1 MRPFAVCLWV
11 VAWSIA
17 GTAAPSITGLDWNPI
32 DAGGPYFP
40 LTITGAGFVNGSIA
54 YWGQTTL
61 TTTHVNSTQ
70 LIAEISPDLR
80 LIAGNY
86 FLTVANPDGSVS
98 KQYAITVSPVANSV
112 SPGAV
117 VAGSKALTVT
127 IKGIGFQSR
136 LVAQISTSTG
146 TLNLT
151 TTLVDSATLTAVIP
165 ASALADARTA
175 SIQVID
181 PLYGGS
187 SGTVPF
193 AVHGSPVISTA
204 TPNPIDA
211 GGGYFLL
218 NVTGSGF
225 APGVVVDWANGVGLS
240 TNYMSPTQVQAAIT
254 PELRTLA
261 GAFPLTVV
269 DPATGAASGIYSLIV
284 APVLFGVSPSAAATG
299 SPAATIT
306 ASGAGFTSSTTLSM
320 TVAGKVTP
328 LATTYVSANTLT
340 GVIPAN
346 ALASSGS
353 LSIQVNDA
361 AGGGH
366 SLAVTFPVSPSIPVV
381 TGLAPSGAMAG
392 AAAFSMT
399 VTGSAFASG
408 AVVLWNGT
416 PLATTFGSASQLTAA
431 VPAALLQIAGTVSVA
446 VSNAGGVPSAAA
458 TFTIHSPPPVLSAIA
473 PSAAIAGSA
482 AFTLTVTATNCG
494 TGCVAQWN
502 GSPLATSPVS
512 SSQVAAVVPASLVA
526 YAGTAS
532 IRLVNSDGAASSAAT
547 FLIDPPAATL
557 TIVTPN
563 PFTAGTAPVAL
574 TVNGINF
581 AAGATVLWNGSPLAT
596 TFVSTT
602 QLTATVAANQ
612 FSGLL
617 SAAVSVSNPGG
628 AVSNNITV
636 TIAAPRP
643 TIALISPASV
653 AAGGGSFLL
662 TLTGQNFAVNCVVRW
677 NGTPLYTTLNSSTQ
691 ASANVTADLIASPGT
706 ANITL
711 ANPSG
716 LESSASTL
724 TISTPAPSID
734 SISPSSAAAGVPG
747 MTLTIMGGSFLAAS
761 KVLWNGSALATTF
774 VSGTQLKADVP
785 ALLLAA
791 PGLVSVAVSSP
802 GVTPANAAVF
812 TIGDPAP
819 TTTTAGIAN
828 VASSQSAIAPGSL
841 ISIYGVNLAPS
852 AAAAISLPLPLSLNG
867 TSVTINGIDAPLEFV
882 SGGQINAQVPFEVA
896 PGSTSLSIRAG
907 ALKSSPVSFAVQA
920 VAPGVLPVVQNC
932 LDGSVNSAQ
941 SPVQV
946 GQFITL
952 WVTGQGPI
960 DTPIATGEAAPAD
973 PIALPLAAIRAQ
985 IGGQDAQVVFAGMAP
1000 GLAGLMQVNLVVP
1013 TTAAGQQP
1021 VVVKVGE
1028 VVSNQVMIS
1037 VAGQ

>member
-40 LTITGAGFVNGSIA
+40 LTITGTGFVNGSIA
-54 YWGQTTL
+54 YWGQTIL
-61 TTTHVNSTQ
+61 STTHVSSTQ
-70 LIAEISPDLR
+70 LIAQISPDLR

-86 FLTVANPDGSVS
+86 FLTVANPNGSVS
-98 KQYAITVSPVANSV
+98 NQYAITVSPVAS
-112 SPGAV
+112 AV
-117 VAGSKALTVT
+117 DPRAAVAGSRALTVT

-136 LVAQISTSTG
+136 LVAQISASTG
-146 TLNLT
+146 KMNLT

-165 ASALADARTA
+165 ASALVDPRTA
-175 SIQVID
+175 SIQVVD
-181 PLYGGS
+181 PLYGGA
-187 SGTVPF
+187 SGTVLF
-193 AVHGSPVISTA
+193 EVHASPVLSSA

-225 APGVVVDWANGVGLS
+225 APGVVVNWTNGVALG
-240 TNYMSPTQVQAAIT
+240 TNCLSPTQVQAAIT

-261 GAFPLTVV
+261 GAFPLTVS
-269 DPATGAASGIYSLIV
+269 DPATGATSGAYSLIV
-284 APVLFGVSPSAAATG
+284 APVLFDVSPAAAATG
-299 SPAATIT
+299 SPAVTIT
-306 ASGAGFTSSTTLSM
+306 ATGAGFTNSTTLSM
-320 TVAGKVTP
+320 ALAGKVTP
-328 LATTYVSANTLT
+328 LATTYVGASKLT
-340 GVIPAN
+340 GVVPAS
-346 ALASSGS
+346 ALASSAS

-366 SLAVTFPVSPSIPVV
+366 SLPVPFPVSPSIPVV
-381 TGLAPSGAMAG
+381 TGLAPSGVMAG
-392 AAAFSMT
+392 ASGFSLT
-399 VTGSAFASG
+399 VTGSSFGSG

-416 PLATTFGSASQLTAA
+416 PLTTSFVSASQLTAA
-431 VPAALLQIAGTVSVA
+431 APAALLQTAGAVSVV
-446 VSNAGGVPSAAA
+446 VSNVGGVQSGAA
-458 TFTIHSPPPVLSAIA
+458 TFTIHSPPPVLSAVA

-482 AFTLTVTATNCG
+482 AFTLIVTATNCG
-494 TGCVAQWN
+494 SGCVAQWN
-502 GSPLATSPVS
+502 GVPLATSAVS
-512 SSQVAAVVPASLVA
+512 SSQVAVAVPASLVA
-526 YAGTAS
+526 YSGTAS
-532 IRLVNSDGAASSAAT
+532 IRLVNADGASSNIVT
-547 FLIDPPAATL
+547 FVINPPAATV

-563 PFTAGTAPVAL
+563 SFTAGTAPVAL

-602 QLTATVAANQ
+602 QLTATLPVSL

-628 AVSNNITV
+628 AVSNSLTV
-636 TIAAPRP
+636 TITAPRP

-653 AAGGGSFLL
+653 TAGGGSFLL

-677 NGTPLYTTLNSSTQ
+677 NGTPLYTTLSNSTQ
-691 ASANVTADLIASPGT
+691 ASANVTADLIASSGA
-706 ANITL
+706 ANITV

-716 LESSASTL
+716 LESSAAAL
-724 TISTPAPSID
+724 AISTPSPSID
-734 SISPSSAAAGVPG
+734 SISPSSAASGVPG
-747 MTLTIMGGSFLAAS
+747 MTLTITGGSFLAAS

-785 ALLLAA
+785 AVLLAA
-791 PGLVSVAVSSP
+791 PGLVSVAVSNP
-802 GVTPANAAVF
+802 GVASANAAVF
-812 TIGDPAP
+812 TIGDPVP
-819 TTTTAGIAN
+819 TTTTAGIVNAG
-828 VASSQSAIAPGSL
+828 SLQGAIAPGSL

-852 AAAAISLPLPLSLNG
+852 AAAAVSLPLPLSLNG
-867 TSVTINGIDAPLEFV
+867 TSVIINGIAAPLVFV
-882 SGGQINAQVPFEVA
+882 SGGQINAQAPFEVA
-896 PGSTSLSIRAG
+896 PGNASLSIRAG
-907 ALKSSPVSFAVQA
+907 DLKSAPVSFAVES

-952 WVTGQGPI
+952 WVTGQGSV
-960 DTPIATGEAAPAD
+960 DSPIATGEAAPAD
-973 PIALPLAAIRAQ
+973 PIALPLADVRAQ

-1000 GLAGLMQVNLVVP
+1000 GLAGLMQVNLAIP

-1021 VVVKVGE
+1021 VVVTVGG
-1028 VVSNQVMIS
+1028 VASNQVLIS
-1037 VAGQ
+1037 VAGR